1 MNAKFWTAI
10 LLAASLVSGAVFAAD
25 DRSQDEVEA
34 QLKAARQKLE
44 EAAHEV
50 AELSTRLGKPLVERL
65 MLMGEGPGHAVIG
78 VQLDAK
84 DSKDGAHVRGVSPGG
99 PAADAGIRQGDVI
112 VSVNGTDVKVEHPAA
127 EVARLMRS
135 VEPNSKVKIH
145 ALRDG
150 KPADFEV
157 TARPVENAWDLPG
170 TPPRP
175 DIPSH
180 PGVPFD
186 SFPPGVPGGM
196 HGSVAGMELATL
208 TPQLG
213 TYFGTD
219 KGVLVLRAPRN
230 AAFGLQDGDVILSI
244 DGREPRS
251 GSHATRILASYQ
263 AGEKVKLQLMRQ
275 RKKMNLESLVPERH
289 RSSSEPLAFEHSA
302 KLSSACSFQ
311 PRRCAAIRQI
321 EALVHRPLEAT
332 TAQTAPLLFGR
343 TALL

>member
-1 MNAKFWTAI
+1 MNAKFWAAI

-25 DRSQDEVEA
+25 DSSQDEVEA

-50 AELSTRLGKPLVERL
+50 AELSTRLGKPLVDRL

-84 DSKDGAHVRGVSPGG
+84 DSNDGAHVRGVSPGG
-99 PAADAGIRQGDVI
+99 PAAEAGIRAGDVI
-112 VSVNGTDVKVEHPAA
+112 VSVNGTDVKVEHPSA

-145 ALRDG
+145 VLRDG

-157 TARPVENAWDLPG
+157 TARPVANAWDMPG
-170 TPPRP
+170 MPSRP
-175 DIPSH
+175 
-180 PGVPFD
+180 GMPFD
-186 SFPPGVPGGM
+186 GFPPGFAGGM

-244 DGREPRS
+244 DGREPTS

-275 RKKMNLESLVPERH
+275 RKKMNLEVLVPERH
-289 RSSSEPLAFEHSA
+289 RSSPEPLAFEDSG
-302 KLSSACSFQ
+302 KLSSVCSLQ

-321 EALVHRPLEAT
+321 AAPAHRPLEAT

>member
-1 MNAKFWTAI
+1 MNAKFWAAI

-25 DRSQDEVEA
+25 DSSQDEVEA

-50 AELSTRLGKPLVERL
+50 AELSTRLGKPLVDRL

-84 DSKDGAHVRGVSPGG
+84 DSNDGAHVRGVSPGG
-99 PAADAGIRQGDVI
+99 PAAEAGIRAGDVI
-112 VSVNGTDVKVEHPAA
+112 VSVNGTDVKVEQPSA

-145 ALRDG
+145 VLRDG

-157 TARPVENAWDLPG
+157 TARPVANAWDMPG
-170 TPPRP
+170 MPPRP
-175 DIPSH
+175 
-180 PGVPFD
+180 GMPFD
-186 SFPPGVPGGM
+186 GFAPGFAGGM

-244 DGREPRS
+244 DGREPTS

-275 RKKMNLESLVPERH
+275 RKKMHLEVLVPERH
-289 RSSSEPLAFEHSA
+289 RSSPEPLAFEDSG
-302 KLSSACSFQ
+302 KLSSVCSLQ

-321 EALVHRPLEAT
+321 AAPAHRPLEAT